1 MRNGLVVF
9 LLMWF
14 STSACNRQAERK
26 VIKEYYDIDSLF
38 LSQPPLLRDLSFI
51 KSANIDDKTESST
64 VKFDTTGWKKELSM
78 FLAMDINKAA
88 LVGAYEKSETATELG
103 KNVSY
108 NLKSGEEGGIKWIQ
122 LEQDSSGNV
131 YLFKALFQEDNALY
145 QNRRELTARFEVAED
160 QSVLSSY
167 KVDGYQKIIMKDTV
181 NYTIEAR
188 LVAKDF

>member
-1 MRNGLVVF
+1 MRNGLF
-9 LLMWF
+9 LLLVWL
-14 STSACNRQAERK
+14 SASACDRQAERK
-26 VIKEYYDIDSLF
+26 MINEYYNIDSLF
-38 LSQPPLLRDLSFI
+38 LSQLPLLKDLTFT
-51 KSANIDDKTESST
+51 KSANINDKTESST

-88 LVGAYEKSETATELG
+88 LVGIYEKSETTTELG
-103 KNVSY
+103 KNISY
-108 NLKSGEEGGIKWIQ
+108 DLKPGAESGVKWIQ
-122 LEQDSSGNV
+122 LEQDSAGNV
-131 YLFKALFQEDNALY
+131 YLFKALFQENNALY
-145 QNRRELTARFEVAED
+145 QNRRELTARFKVAED